1 MSDSRQDPG
10 SERPTTEVYASADR
24 ARLEAELLRQQG
36 VENAPLIN
44 AEDEQLE
51 PPAPHVLDRR
61 VMVKWASITLAIYI
75 LVRLIVGPVREAVV
89 DAVREEIK
97 NQAAPVTNTA
107 IPPVPTPPT
116 PPVAPTT
123 VKPEV
128 PQGTAAPEA
137 PPATRERTRVRIQR

>member
-10 SERPTTEVYASADR
+10 SERPTTEVFASAER

-36 VENAPLIN
+36 IENAPLIN
-44 AEDEQLE
+44 ATDEPLE
-51 PPAPHVLDRR
+51 PPTPHVLDRR
-61 VMVKWASITLAIYI
+61 MMVKWAGITLAIYI

-89 DAVREEIK
+89 DAVREEIQ

-107 IPPVPTPPT
+107 IPPTPPI
-116 PPVAPTT
+116 PPAQPTA

-137 PPATRERTRVRIQR
+137 PPATRERIRVRIQR